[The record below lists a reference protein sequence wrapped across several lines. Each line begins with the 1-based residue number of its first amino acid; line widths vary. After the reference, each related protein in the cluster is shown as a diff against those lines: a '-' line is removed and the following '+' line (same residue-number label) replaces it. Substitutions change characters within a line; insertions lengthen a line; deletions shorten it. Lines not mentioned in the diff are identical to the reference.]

1 EAEAELSEIQEQAQE
16 QEETLNETNYQDEEL
31 LYIDPELFDSDYMN
45 NNNNNNNKSTDN
57 LSSDLVVKPSST
69 QSIDKEVLPNKDT
82 KTKDKHTLITIIG
95 GEDEIE
101 QMTIS
106 QLKKLLPIPRK
117 SKSSDTT
124 STSTSTSSGSGGITK
139 KYSNK
144 SITKKLN
151 KLNQQFA
158 QY

>member
-1 EAEAELSEIQEQAQE
+1 M
-16 QEETLNETNYQDEEL
+16 N
-31 LYIDPELFDSDYMN
+31 N
-45 NNNNNNNKSTDN
+45 NNNNNNNKSTDT

-106 QLKKLLPIPRK
+106 QLKNYYQFPENQRVVIQLQLQLQLLVVVVVLLKIFK
-117 SKSSDTT
+117 
-124 STSTSTSSGSGGITK
+124 
-139 KYSNK
+139 
-144 SITKKLN
+144 
-151 KLNQQFA
+151 
-158 QY
+158 

>member
-1 EAEAELSEIQEQAQE
+1 M
-16 QEETLNETNYQDEEL
+16 NN
-31 LYIDPELFDSDYMN
+31 N

>member
-1 EAEAELSEIQEQAQE
+1 MIDAEVEAEAELSEIQEQAQE

-31 LYIDPELFDSDYMN
+31 LYIDPELFDSDYMNNN

-139 KYSNK
+139 NIQINPLLKN
-144 SITKKLN
+144 
-151 KLNQQFA
+151 
-158 QY
+158 

>member
-1 EAEAELSEIQEQAQE
+1 M
-16 QEETLNETNYQDEEL
+16 T
-31 LYIDPELFDSDYMN
+31 
-45 NNNNNNNKSTDN
+45 
-57 LSSDLVVKPSST
+57 
-69 QSIDKEVLPNKDT
+69 KEVLPNKDT

-139 KYSNK
+139 NIQINPLLKIK
-144 SITKKLN
+144 
-151 KLNQQFA
+151 
-158 QY
+158 